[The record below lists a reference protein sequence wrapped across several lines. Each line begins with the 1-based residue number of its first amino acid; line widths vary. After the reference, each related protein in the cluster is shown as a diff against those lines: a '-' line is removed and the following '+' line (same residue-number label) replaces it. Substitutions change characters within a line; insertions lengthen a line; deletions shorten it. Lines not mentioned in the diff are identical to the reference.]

1 MKNLTTKLKTVSFF
15 VTLTVILYSGVSF
28 STTNSSEIHI
38 NHYEFGKIIINENVY
53 KNDIAI
59 WPDGEIKSGPE
70 DMHDIRI
77 SDFNELFNSGLKKL
91 VIGSGDRGNVE
102 VYFGKKLD
110 RELKNREIELIMM
123 NTHDLVNYLNG
134 IKERDFLVLVHVNC

>member
-1 MKNLTTKLKTVSFF
+1 MKNLIMKLKTVSFF

-28 STTNSSEIHI
+28 STTSNPEIHI

-70 DMHDIRI
+70 DMHSISI

-91 VIGSGDRGNVE
+91 VIASANGYIRSG
-102 VYFGKKLD
+102 
-110 RELKNREIELIMM
+110 
-123 NTHDLVNYLNG
+123 
-134 IKERDFLVLVHVNC
+134 